1 MSFSI
6 SQSPEQSGQI
16 VGSSRVLAKSAFQRA
31 VNFTAHQIYDNPFD
45 TAFHV
50 LTFGWAAIPMF
61 GASYVAE
68 KIYSP
73 ENQFIKA
80 IKIPSN
86 SQRLKKMQ
94 SILKKAP
101 WLCTDNEKSSAIIKA
116 AIDHGKKKPLQNLEE
131 LGFNFSRG
139 YKSTSWAMY
148 ASKKPQLF
156 SYLTGPISF
165 TEHLRNDNVTLD
177 PLSDET
183 NYFETVPI
191 EILQEIFEYTPE
203 SFGSLKKVS
212 KRTAAITDKICTNW
226 LSTIGTEIPLLD
238 QKHKIG
244 RNINTFSATAKYLKL
259 SKILHKEV
267 LTLRKS
273 VYGFPLDRNTP
284 SPLMTETKYK
294 KRAWKPISL
303 LLINDQLSDSALLK
317 WFWKEKK
324 NHNLTLYNALQA
336 SQNPKFIIK
345 IASLDLTNRIPN
357 HIFAFRNI
365 ETLTLNTINLDPIQ
379 WDNFIN
385 LKELHIKNC
394 YTSNALIKLSNIQT
408 LRRLCI
414 IDPCDDL
421 KDTIGKISQIEHLR
435 LQGREIEYLPKSI
448 GKLQKLTSLEI
459 KSCNIR
465 FLPSSIKKIT
475 DLDFLDIVDCP
486 IETLPRSLADLNIE
500 FVKFRE
506 LYKLNLD
513 SIDKKVK
520 KKFPEVYE
528 HYRDEFF
535 VHPEEPLFYNPYH
548 HPNEDKDCFYIPD
561 LDD

>member
-6 SQSPEQSGQI
+6 SQSSEQSGQI
-16 VGSSRVLAKSAFQRA
+16 VGSSRILPNSAFQRA
-31 VNFTAHQIYDNPFD
+31 VNFTAHQIYENPFD

-116 AIDHGKKKPLQNLEE
+116 AIDHGKIKPLQNLEE

-139 YKSTSWAMY
+139 HKSTSWAMY

-165 TEHLRNDNVTLD
+165 TEYLINDNVTLD

-183 NYFETVPI
+183 DYFETVPI

-303 LLINDQLSDSALLK
+303 MLINDQLNDYAFLRSLR
-317 WFWKEKK
+317 KELYKHK
-324 NHNLTLYNALQA
+324 PLTLSDAVQKSRDPEFIKYNPDAQK
-336 SQNPKFIIK
+336 NIGGFH
-345 IASLDLTNRIPN
+345 LTNRIPN
-357 HIFAFRNI
+357 HIYAFRNI
-365 ETLTLNTINLDPIQ
+365 YFLSLDKINLDHIQ
-379 WDNFIN
+379 WDNFKY
-385 LKELHIKNC
+385 LETLTIKNC
-394 YTSNALIKLSNIQT
+394 YTSNALIKLSKVQKIYY
-408 LRRLCI
+408 LSI
-414 IDPCDDL
+414 INPCDDL
-421 KDTIGKISQIEHLR
+421 TDTLGKFTKLNHLT
-435 LQGREIEYLPKSI
+435 LEGREIENLPKSI
-448 GKLQKLTSLEI
+448 GKLQKLEWLII
-459 KSCNIR
+459 KDCNLR
-465 FLPSSIKKIT
+465 VLPSSIKK
-475 DLDFLDIVDCP
+475 LKKLNLLHVVNCP
-486 IETLPRSLADLNIE
+486 IETLPNSLADLNYIGN
-500 FVKFRE
+500 VKFRE
-506 LYKLNLD
+506 LHKLDLD
-513 SIDKKVK
+513 SIDKRVRIQ
-520 KKFPEVYE
+520 F
-528 HYRDEFF
+528 HLYRHRES
-535 VHPEEPLFYNPYH
+535 Y
-548 HPNEDKDCFYIPD
+548 
-561 LDD
+561 